1 MYLGENVVAQ
11 VWSFKNDMQEIP
23 YLIMR
28 VGSHKKQGG
37 SGYKWSCSCPSF
49 SYYGRGVTCKHL
61 ITLKAKA
68 KDGTLLNDNHFII
81 SDFGMEVLKL
91 G

>member
-11 VWSFKNDMQEIP
+11 VWSFKNDWQEVP
-23 YLIMR
+23 YRIMR

-37 SGYKWSCSCPSF
+37 GSYKWTCSCPAF
-49 SYYGRGVTCKHL
+49 SYRGRGVTCKHL
-61 ITLKAKA
+61 ISLKEKA
-68 KDGTLLNDNHFII
+68 KDGTLLYDNHFIL
-81 SDFGMEVLKL
+81 SGFGKEIFKI